1 MTLAHPK
8 RSIKNHAIMFW
19 NATFAHAEVLNYPE
33 NLRYSKIVK
42 SHCKDKRNGDGD
54 GVYAGGE
61 NRSSYDDN
69 ENDDI

>member
-1 MTLAHPK
+1 
-8 RSIKNHAIMFW
+8 MFW

-42 SHCKDKRNGDGD
+42 SHCKDKRNDDGDGG

-61 NRSSYDDN
+61 NRSSYDDD